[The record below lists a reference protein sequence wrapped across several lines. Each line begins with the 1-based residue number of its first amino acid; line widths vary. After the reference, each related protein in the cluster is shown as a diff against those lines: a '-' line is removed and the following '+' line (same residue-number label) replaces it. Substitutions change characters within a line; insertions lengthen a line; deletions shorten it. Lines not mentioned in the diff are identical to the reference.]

1 MANLY
6 GVENVSLHVFLDN
19 IVTKQQLS
27 MRISELKHKAELYSF
42 AIAIEHPETIAF
54 LKHAIPT
61 LQQDLELVP
70 LSQLVQRKYIQLAE
84 TENKL
89 HNNYTFPILQ
99 EPQNR

>member
-1 MANLY
+1 
-6 GVENVSLHVFLDN
+6 
-19 IVTKQQLS
+19 

-70 LSQLVQRKYIQLAE
+70 LSQLVQRKYKLAE